1 MQKQEE
7 YRILVWLDPNVNDK
21 YNKSNQDMI
30 KKVGNIE
37 LITCTKVSECITK
50 ILEIKCKKTIIMV
63 SAKLAK
69 SLFNKIN
76 DNIDKLSIIP
86 RIIIFTG
93 KQTMESIK
101 KNPKEFEKYPFF
113 KKDLV
118 ITQLGVLIT
127 ELKKEI
133 KYEPKIGMKTIN
145 FSKCFQFDIV
155 NSIDDLVI
163 PIKFSNAIKKPSN
176 QEINHFNKF
185 LLDNFSSN
193 PHIKYLIEQTIQ
205 YTNIPFE
212 IIVKYWLRV
221 YSMDSQFIK
230 EMNNSLSKK
239 DSNSNMYNIFVRCIF
254 SALKEKIIKPL
265 NNKTLYIGT
274 KISKEEIDSIQK
286 FLSSKKEGLPGC
298 YTYNTGCISTY
309 FNENLIDIFMDKIT
323 LEKNEFYSFFE
334 IEYNDKIKDEKIPN
348 VNLKEYSYSGENE
361 VLFLPYSSF
370 EVLNIEKKTKNN
382 KEYYHIKLVY
392 LGKYENIISEIDKK
406 KIKQSSYV
414 NNIISSSLISNV
426 PSNNSEQKSDEFDIP
441 VYNDSLID
449 LIIS

>member
-7 YRILVWLDPNVNDK
+7 FRILVWLDPSVNDK

-76 DNIDKLSIIP
+76 DNIEKLSIIP

-127 ELKKEI
+127 ELQKEI

-205 YTNIPFE
+205 YSNIPLE

-239 DSNSNMYNIFVRCIF
+239 DSNSNMYNIFVRCVF

>member
-37 LITCTKVSECITK
+37 LIICTKVSECITK

-274 KISKEEIDSIQK
+274 KISKEEIYSIQK

-426 PSNNSEQKSDEFDIP
+426 PSNNSEKKSDEFDIP

>member
-323 LEKNEFYSFFE
+323 LEKNEFYSLFE